1 MENLHT
7 RIRDLRKSKH
17 LTERQ
22 VAEYLCITQQSYS
35 NYECGKHELP
45 SRHVVGLAKLYDVST
60 DFILG
65 TEPTHAGTFDL
76 NVNYINNIPLKNV
89 LLHILKLNKRNRLDL
104 IRFLSYLINS
114 N

>member
-1 MENLHT
+1 MENLH
-7 RIRDLRKSKH
+7 IRMKTLRKSNK

-45 SRHVVGLAKLYDVST
+45 SRHVVSLAKLYDVST

-65 TEPTHAGTFDL
+65 TEPAHAGTFDL
-76 NVNYINNIPLKNV
+76 NINYINNIPLKNV
-89 LLHILKLNKRNRLDL
+89 LLHILKLNKRNRLEL
-104 IRFLSYLINS
+104 IRFLSYLNTF